1 MPTDG
6 GVEREAIATST
17 VVASAHN
24 PIVKSIYTADPS
36 AHVWSDGRLY
46 VYASHDVDPNLG
58 CDLMDRYHVYSTE
71 DMVSWRDEGEIV
83 QASQV
88 PWGRPEGGFMWAP
101 DAAYKNGTYYFYF
114 PHPSGTDW
122 GATWK
127 IGVATSSNPAS
138 GFTVQSFIPGLE
150 PLIDPQVFQD
160 DDGQDYLYYGGGGIA
175 KGGRLGADMMSI
187 NGQMQN
193 MVGLDDFHEA
203 TWVFKRNGLYYLTY
217 ADNFTQASGGDNRM
231 RYATSASPL
240 GPWTYRGVLMDPTD
254 SFCAH
259 GSVVQYKG
267 NWYVFY
273 FTSNISGNDW
283 LRSIAVDQ
291 LYFNP
296 DGTLQTVVPTTTGVA
311 AVGPPPVANPDAIT
325 YEAENAIITG
335 AVTAS
340 DPSASGSR
348 AVQNL
353 HVASSTVQLNNVNG
367 GNGGRAELDFRYATA
382 ETSKFRLAVNGIDYS
397 FINALSTG
405 GWSSY
410 SGDATF
416 TVPLNAGTNNTIIV
430 TGGFGGVNLDYVKV
444 ASFNEGSAGGGTKYE
459 AESGTVANG
468 AVIANDGA
476 ASGGQTIQNLHSSS
490 SYVELNGVAGGS
502 GGTKT
507 LTIRYASAQ
516 SSSLTINVNGSSTGS
531 VNLPSTGGWS
541 TYTGSLA
548 RTVTLNGGSGNTVR
562 LVGGNGGVNV
572 DFITIQ

>member
-1 MPTDG
+1 
-6 GVEREAIATST
+6 
-17 VVASAHN
+17 
-24 PIVKSIYTADPS
+24 
-36 AHVWSDGRLY
+36 L
-46 VYASHDVDPNLG
+46 
-58 CDLMDRYHVYSTE
+58 
-71 DMVSWRDEGEIV
+71 
-83 QASQV
+83 
-88 PWGRPEGGFMWAP
+88 
-101 DAAYKNGTYYFYF
+101 YYF
-114 PHPSGTDW
+114 
-122 GATWK
+122 
-127 IGVATSSNPAS
+127 
-138 GFTVQSFIPGLE
+138 
-150 PLIDPQVFQD
+150 
-160 DDGQDYLYYGGGGIA
+160 
-175 KGGRLGADMMSI
+175 
-187 NGQMQN
+187 
-193 MVGLDDFHEA
+193 
-203 TWVFKRNGLYYLTY
+203 TY
-217 ADNFTQASGGDNRM
+217 ADNFTQPSGGDNRM
-231 RYATSASPL
+231 RYATSTSPL
-240 GPWTYRGVLMDPTD
+240 GPWTYRGVFMNPTD

-291 LYFNP
+291 LYFNA
-296 DGTLQTVVPTTTGVA
+296 DGTIQTVVPTTTGA
-311 AVGPPPVANPDAIT
+311 PAVGPPPVADPNAII
-325 YEAENAIITG
+325 YEAENAVITG
-335 AVTAS
+335 AVAA
-340 DPSASGSR
+340 DDASASGSR

-382 ETSKFRLAVNGIDYS
+382 ETSKFRLTVNGIDYS
-397 FINALSTG
+397 FINALSTA

-444 ASFNEGSAGGGTKYE
+444 SSFNDNSAVGGRKYE

-468 AVIANDGA
+468 AVVANDGA
-476 ASGGQTIQNLHSSS
+476 ASGGQTIQNLHSTS
-490 SYVELNGVAGGS
+490 SYVQINGVDGGS
-502 GGTKT
+502 GGSKT